1 MDVGLI
7 GIGIGL
13 AAGLAAI
20 GGGIGVALV
29 IANTLQ
35 GVTRQPELRGP
46 LQTIMFIGVPLV
58 EALPIFAI
66 VLSFLLLGNM

>member
-35 GVTRQPELRGP
+35 GVTRQPELRSS

-66 VLSFLLLGNM
+66 VLSFLLLGQM